1 MEIIQKTNTN
11 ELELIAT
18 AKVQIDALAKA
29 CQNLIINDDS
39 SFEKGKNLAKEAR
52 RIESFIEEKRKEV
65 TKPLLDRKKQIDDFA
80 KTLTADLNNA
90 VKSLRQQIQKY
101 EEEKERRR
109 LEELCRIEEE
119 RRRKEEELLRA
130 QELNDASQIEKLQDL
145 RQLEQKATQLS
156 EKSSNLRMVWTFE
169 VENINIVPREYL
181 VLDETAVRRAI
192 QNGVREIPGLKI
204 FQKQQLYIK

>member
-1 MEIIQKTNTN
+1 METIQKTNTN
-11 ELELIAT
+11 GLELIAT

-29 CQNLIINDDS
+29 CQNIIITDDDS
-39 SFEKGKNLAKEAR
+39 LEKGKELAKEAR
-52 RIESFIEEKRKEV
+52 RIEQFIEEKRKEV

-109 LEELCRIEEE
+109 LEELRRLEEE
-119 RRRKEEELLRA
+119 RRRQEEELRKA
-130 QELNDASQIEKLQDL
+130 QEQNDVSQIEKLQKL
-145 RQLEQKATQLS
+145 SEIEQQSSQLS
-156 EKSSNLRMVWTFE
+156 EKSSSLRMIWTFE
-169 VENINIVPREYL
+169 LVDINAVPREYL

-192 QNGVREIPGLKI
+192 QSGVREIPGLKI
-204 FQKQQLYIK
+204 FQKPSLYLK